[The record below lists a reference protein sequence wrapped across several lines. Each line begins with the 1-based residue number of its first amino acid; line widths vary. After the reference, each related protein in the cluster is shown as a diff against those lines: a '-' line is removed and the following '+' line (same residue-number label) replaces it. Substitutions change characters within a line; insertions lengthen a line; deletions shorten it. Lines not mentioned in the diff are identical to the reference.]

1 MIVNL
6 SFLTHVR
13 NHRLCFIAERAIFAG
28 EEGDEGS
35 ELKKP
40 YRWPH
45 SSNVLINQNPSEGS
59 GYKAAAKRQ
68 DFILPAIFICFASVW
83 FRNPESEMF

>member
-6 SFLTHVR
+6 SSLTHVR
-13 NHRLCFIAERAIFAG
+13 NHRLCFIAEGAVFAG

-45 SSNVLINQNPSEGS
+45 SSNVLINQNPKRADTKLLPS
-59 GYKAAAKRQ
+59 AKTL
-68 DFILPAIFICFASVW
+68 FYP
-83 FRNPESEMF
+83 

>member
-13 NHRLCFIAERAIFAG
+13 NHRLCFIAEGAIFAS
-28 EEGDEGS
+28 EEGDKGS

-45 SSNVLINQNPSEGS
+45 SSNVLINQNPKGRGERIQSCCQAPRLYLARDFHLFCNEG
-59 GYKAAAKRQ
+59 K
-68 DFILPAIFICFASVW
+68 L
-83 FRNPESEMF
+83 